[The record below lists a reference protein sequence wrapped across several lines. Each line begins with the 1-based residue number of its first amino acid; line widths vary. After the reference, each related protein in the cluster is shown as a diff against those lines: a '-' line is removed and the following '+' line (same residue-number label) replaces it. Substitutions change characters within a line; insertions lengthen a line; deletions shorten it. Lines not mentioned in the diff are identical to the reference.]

1 MNPAAPIGIFD
12 SGVGGLSV
20 AHELRRMLP
29 AERLLYA
36 ADTAFCPYG
45 GRPIPEIRARSV
57 TVGRFLVDR
66 GAKVLV
72 VACNT
77 ASGAALEALRA
88 ELPIPVVGIEP
99 AVKPAA
105 AATRNG
111 RVGVLATEATLHTD
125 RFDRLMQSYAQGVEV
140 TSIPCPALVEL
151 VEHADTTGAHALDVV
166 RETLAPLVA
175 AGVDTVVL
183 GCTHYVFLREPIR
196 DVMGSEVALIDSG
209 VAVARQVGR
218 VLAEREQLAGEG
230 AGGMRFLTTGDAEA
244 VARVVERLWGEPL
257 DVEHADV
264 A

>member
-20 AHELRRMLP
+20 AREIRLMFP
-29 AERLLYA
+29 AERLLYL

-45 GRPIPEIRARSV
+45 GRPIPEIRERSV
-57 TVGRFLVDR
+57 AVGRFLVEQ

-88 ELPIPVVGIEP
+88 HLPIPVVGIEP

-105 AATRNG
+105 AATRSG

-125 RFDRLMQSYAQGVEV
+125 RFDRLMQSYAKGVEV

-151 VEHADTTGAHALDVV
+151 VERADISGEHALRVV
-166 RETLAPLVA
+166 RETLAPLRA

-183 GCTHYVFLREPIR
+183 GCTHYVFLSDLIRE
-196 DVMGSEVALIDSG
+196 VMGPEVALIDSG

-218 VLAEREQLAGEG
+218 VLGEG
-230 AGGMRFLTTGDAEA
+230 GLAAGGEGDMRFLTTGDAA
-244 VARVVERLWGEPL
+244 SVAGVVERLWGEPL
-257 DVEHADV
+257 AVGHAEV
-264 A
+264 P

>member
-20 AHELRRMLP
+20 AREIRQMFP
-29 AERLLYA
+29 AERLLYL

-45 GRPIPEIRARSV
+45 GRPIPEIRERSV
-57 TVGRFLVDR
+57 AVGRFVVEQ

-88 ELPIPVVGIEP
+88 ALPIPVIGIEP

-125 RFDRLMQSYAQGVEV
+125 RFDRLMQSYARGVEV
-140 TSIPCPALVEL
+140 ASIPCPALVEL
-151 VEHADTTGAHALDVV
+151 VERADTAGKHALGVV
-166 RETLAPLVA
+166 RETLKPLVE

-183 GCTHYVFLREPIR
+183 GCTHYVFLRDLIV
-196 DVMGSEVALIDSG
+196 DVMGPDVVLIDSG
-209 VAVARQVGR
+209 AAVARQVGR
-218 VLAEREQLAGEG
+218 VLEERGGLAAGGAGE
-230 AGGMRFLTTGDAEA
+230 MRFLTTGDAEA
-244 VARVVERLWGEPL
+244 VAGVVERLWGEPL
-257 DVEHADV
+257 VVEHTEV